1 MKKKYFGC
9 SIDGCDGAHKGRGFC
24 SKHYHRWERHGD
36 PLGGGTEV
44 GAPLKWLNEHSSY
57 QGDEC
62 LVWPFATDRYGIGS
76 VYVAG
81 VITKASRAMCSIV
94 NGEPQDELYEAA
106 HSCGNGHL
114 GCVNPK
120 HLRWATTSEN
130 QMDRVI
136 HGTSNRGSKNA
147 QSILT
152 EEQVR
157 SIKQRLSRGERG
169 KELAAAFGVSPMTI
183 STIKNGTRWKWLKP
197 FIGDGAAE
205 TP

>member
-1 MKKKYFGC
+1 MKKRYFGC
-9 SIDGCDGAHKGRGFC
+9 SIDGCNGNHKGRGFC

-44 GAPLKWLNEHSSY
+44 RAPLKWLKDHSSY

-62 LVWPFATDRYGIGS
+62 LAWPFGTDGHGVGIITVSG
-76 VYVAG
+76 AK
-81 VITKASRAMCSIV
+81 TKASRAMCYIV
-94 NGEPQDELYEAA
+94 NGDPPDPSYQAA

-114 GCVNPK
+114 GCVTPK

-136 HGTSNRGSKNA
+136 HGTSNRGSRNP

-152 EEQVR
+152 EEQVK
-157 SIKQRLSRGERG
+157 SIKTRLLSGELG
-169 KELAAAFGVSPMTI
+169 KDLATAYGVSKMTI
-183 STIKNGTRWKWLKP
+183 SSIKNGKRWKWMKP
-197 FIGDGAAE
+197 FTCDGAA
-205 TP
+205 